1 AEEQSAAPRPMPKP
15 KRFAQAPTPA
25 KTAAPQPEDEIE
37 PPKAVSSI
45 PKVKRKRATRPKKER
60 VKVARAEPRQR
71 RRPRA
76 GRVRIHRPPPTS
88 QNISIDQDT
97 YCLAMAIYFEAGRKS
112 LQAQVAVTRDILHRV
127 ESFNFPN
134 SVCEVIYQYAHRR
147 GRCRYAFAC
156 DGRPDRPRNRAVW
169 QRAKMLAR
177 EQIRCGSRCGCYI
190 DKPTLV
196 DTSKGRNRR
205 VIRCSASIRTPAEP
219 RQVVNAASQS
229 QLSFKQTSSL
239 LGDEPISPL
248 GRTQP

>member
-1 AEEQSAAPRPMPKP
+1 MPKP
-15 KRFAQAPTPA
+15 EKVARAPSLPIAVDREPEEAAEPRQAAPA
-25 KTAAPQPEDEIE
+25 K
-37 PPKAVSSI
+37 
-45 PKVKRKRATRPKKER
+45 PKVKRQRAAPRKRQR
-60 VKVARAEPRQR
+60 VQVARAEPRKT

-76 GRVRIHRPPPTS
+76 GRVRIHRPPPS
-88 QNISIDQDT
+88 QNVSIDQDT
-97 YCLAMAIYFEAGRKS
+97 YCLAMAIYFEAGRKG

-156 DGRPDRPRNRAVW
+156 DGLPDRPRNRAVW
-169 QRAKMLAR
+169 QRAKMLAK

-196 DTSKGRNRR
+196 GANKGRGRR
-205 VIRCSASIRTPAEP
+205 IIRCSANIRTPATP
-219 RQVVNAASQS
+219 RKVANAVGEN
-229 QLSFKQTSSL
+229 QLAFKPASSL